1 MEATDLYGKIKT
13 LENQITF
20 QTNVGKSF
28 LIAVARELKAPL
40 KPMTALA
47 EIIRSKNLDRE
58 KQDEF
63 IEIIIRNAREIND
76 IIDQMVISE
85 NQL

>member
-1 MEATDLYGKIKT
+1 
-13 LENQITF
+13 
-20 QTNVGKSF
+20 
-28 LIAVARELKAPL
+28 
-40 KPMTALA
+40 MTALA

-63 IEIIIRNAREIND
+63 IEIIIRNAQEING

>member
-1 MEATDLYGKIKT
+1 
-13 LENQITF
+13 
-20 QTNVGKSF
+20 
-28 LIAVARELKAPL
+28 
-40 KPMTALA
+40 MTALA

-63 IEIIIRNAREIND
+63 IEIIIRNAQEING
-76 IIDQMVISE
+76 IIDEMVISE

>member
-1 MEATDLYGKIKT
+1 
-13 LENQITF
+13 
-20 QTNVGKSF
+20 
-28 LIAVARELKAPL
+28 
-40 KPMTALA
+40 MTALA

-58 KQDEF
+58 KQEEF
-63 IEIIIRNAREIND
+63 IEIIIRNAQEING